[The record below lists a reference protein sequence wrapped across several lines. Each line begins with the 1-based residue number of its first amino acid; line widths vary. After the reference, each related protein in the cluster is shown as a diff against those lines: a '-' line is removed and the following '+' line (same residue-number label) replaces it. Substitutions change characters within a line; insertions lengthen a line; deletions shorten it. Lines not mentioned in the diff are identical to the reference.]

1 MEVAGGRRCGSVV
14 NGCDWASLNRAQPLE
29 TSIAAHAATAPTRSD
44 SPTRM
49 MARLPRHLPPPGS
62 SAGVAAPSAHVGRGA
77 GDVSIKSGESAA
89 QIPNS
94 REIALTLAPVTSQ
107 SHDSHWRRP
116 DDSAAPTQVRP
127 ASASLVDPEDD
138 LPSANYAGDFETTTI
153 PHYGS
158 DAGTVRRVG
167 SGLTLTGQQPLPYL
181 EPQSGGRHAA
191 PGSDEIDTDEQDERV
206 RAAGRRGT
214 QNLGLLLLRAGLGA
228 VLVAHGLQK
237 LFGWWG
243 GEGPTGFKNSLSD
256 AGYQHAE
263 ILTYVAAGGEIVAG
277 VLLVLGLFTPVAA
290 AGALAYLL
298 NGLLA
303 DMSAQSNPDSFRFFL
318 PGGHEYELTLI
329 VVAAAVILIGPG
341 RYGFDAGRGW
351 ARRPFIGSF
360 AALLFGIGAG
370 AAVWVLLNGANPLH

>member
-1 MEVAGGRRCGSVV
+1 M
-14 NGCDWASLNRAQPLE
+14 
-29 TSIAAHAATAPTRSD
+29 
-44 SPTRM
+44 
-49 MARLPRHLPPPGS
+49 
-62 SAGVAAPSAHVGRGA
+62 
-77 GDVSIKSGESAA
+77 
-89 QIPNS
+89 
-94 REIALTLAPVTSQ
+94 TSQ
-107 SHDSHWRRP
+107 SNDSNWRRP

-158 DAGTVRRVG
+158 GTGDVRRVG
-167 SGLTLTGQQPLPYL
+167 SGFGLTGQQPLPYL

-191 PGSDEIDTDEQDERV
+191 SGPDEIDTGEDDERI

-214 QNLGLLLLRAGLGA
+214 QNLGLLLLRVGLGA

-263 ILTYVAAGGEIVAG
+263 VLTYVAAGGEIVAG

-290 AGALAYLL
+290 AGRWPICSTACWPTCRRSRTLDHFGSSYR
-298 NGLLA
+298 A
-303 DMSAQSNPDSFRFFL
+303 DTN
-318 PGGHEYELTLI
+318 T
-329 VVAAAVILIGPG
+329 
-341 RYGFDAGRGW
+341 
-351 ARRPFIGSF
+351 
-360 AALLFGIGAG
+360 
-370 AAVWVLLNGANPLH
+370 N